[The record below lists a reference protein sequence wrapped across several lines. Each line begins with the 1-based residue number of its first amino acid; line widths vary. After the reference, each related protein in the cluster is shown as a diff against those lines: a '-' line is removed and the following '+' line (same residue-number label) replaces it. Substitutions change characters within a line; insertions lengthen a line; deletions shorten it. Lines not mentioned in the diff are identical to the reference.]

1 MVRCK
6 SPVNLKSQ
14 ETILRLKPLA
24 QAIALLMM
32 AGNAHAATA
41 FSSSWFAEKGA
52 SQRRRRRGSVPRQV
66 PGIPSLNERARVN
79 QQLARSIQH
88 LNTSVAAIAAQ
99 QAAQAAGRRRRS
111 ARCRRFPMVWARA
124 A

>member
-52 SQRRRRRGSVPRQV
+52 SQAATAARISAEAKCRAFRRSTSERGSTSSWRVP
-66 PGIPSLNERARVN
+66 S
-79 QQLARSIQH
+79 S
-88 LNTSVAAIAAQ
+88 T
-99 QAAQAAGRRRRS
+99 
-111 ARCRRFPMVWARA
+111 
-124 A
+124 